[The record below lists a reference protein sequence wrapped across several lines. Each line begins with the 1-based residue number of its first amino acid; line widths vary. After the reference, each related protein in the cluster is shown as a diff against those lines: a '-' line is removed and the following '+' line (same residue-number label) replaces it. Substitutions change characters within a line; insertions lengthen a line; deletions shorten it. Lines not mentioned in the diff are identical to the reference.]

1 VRFRIVLG
9 LVATLVAVGIAVSMA
24 SADDIT
30 PTSCG
35 LRYVAGGDAF
45 PAGAE
50 ISGTQR
56 YSYHLLFDHLK
67 GNTAKPGPWCLR
79 STAASGATTLTYYN
93 GGQLANTWNYA
104 PDLITLSIGEENDSI
119 KDIIGD
125 CFKDYRDPPHDFSGA
140 QSCEQQ
146 ILNNSGAWT
155 TLTNQLITILQQYAM
170 IMSGRPKLIIAV
182 TGYPD
187 PYPQSSDVQS
197 KITSFCNDIEDS
209 TLRCLTRWN
218 QLPNALSTADQ
229 VIQKLNKTIS
239 NTVAWFTTGYQGRF
253 VFVNPYDKFKGH
265 SMKMQVKASDDNPV
279 CHFCGTDAEYM
290 DGPHTGNENFGSD
303 SPWFVAQSDGTATPT
318 YLEPA
323 DQIHDPPVVLSTV
336 SQTTSGMGI
345 HVNDAGQKCMSD
357 LIWEAVKIKLGVP
370 EAPNSNICQ

>member
-1 VRFRIVLG
+1 LRIVLG
-9 LVATLVAVGIAVSMA
+9 LVATLAAVGITVSMA

-79 STAASGATTLTYYN
+79 STATTGATTLTYYN

-125 CFKDYRDPPHDFSGA
+125 CFKKYRDPPHDFSGA

-146 ILNNSGAWT
+146 ILNNSSAWS
-155 TLTNQLITILQQYAM
+155 TLTNQLITILQQYTM
-170 IMSGRPKLIIAV
+170 IMSGRPKLIVAV
-182 TGYPD
+182 TGYPN
-187 PYPQSSDVQS
+187 PYPQASDVQS
-197 KITSFCNDIEDS
+197 KITSFCNDIQDS

-239 NTVAWFTTGYQGRF
+239 DTVAWFTTGYQGRF

-265 SMKMQVKASDDNPV
+265 SMKMQVKASDDSTV
-279 CHFCGTDAEYM
+279 CHFCGTDAEYT

-303 SPWFVAQSDGTATPT
+303 DPWFVAQSDGTATPT

-336 SQTTSGMGI
+336 SQTTSGMGV

>member
-1 VRFRIVLG
+1 VRLRIAAA
-9 LVATLVAVGIAVSMA
+9 LVALVALVVTVSMA

-30 PTSCG
+30 PTACG
-35 LRYVAGGDAF
+35 LRYVAGGDGF

-67 GNTAKPGPWCLR
+67 GNTAKPGAWCLR
-79 STAASGATTLTYYN
+79 STASTGATTSTYVS
-93 GGQLANTWNYA
+93 GGQLSNTWNYF

-119 KDIIGD
+119 KNIIGD
-125 CFKDYRDPPHDFSGA
+125 CFKKYRDPPHDFSGA

-146 ILNNSGAWT
+146 ILNNSSAWS
-155 TLTNQLITILQQYAM
+155 TLTNQLITILQQYSM
-170 IMSGRPKLIIAV
+170 IMSGRPKLIVAV

-187 PYPQSSDVQS
+187 PFPQATDVTS
-197 KITSFCNDIEDS
+197 AIPSFCNDIEDS
-209 TLRCLTRWN
+209 TLSCLARWN
-218 QLPNALSTADQ
+218 QLPGALTTADQ

-239 NTVAWFTTGYQGRF
+239 DTVAWFTTGYQGRF

-265 SMKMQVKASDDNPV
+265 AMKMQVKASDDSPV
-279 CHFCGTDAEYM
+279 CHFCGTDAEYT
-290 DGPHTGNENFGSD
+290 DGPHTGDHNFGSD
-303 SPWFVAQSDGTATPT
+303 NPWIVAQSDGTATPL

-336 SQTTSGMGI
+336 SQTTSGMGVR
-345 HVNDAGQKCMSD
+345 VNDAGQKCMSD
-357 LIWEAVKIKLGVP
+357 LIWEAVKIKLGIP